1 MLSSSSSLV
10 ESLQMEILGLRKES
24 IFLLLWCSRENTREH
39 NSVRLK
45 KTSGSF
51 IGRLVFTNVTSELL
65 HSKRYYHIKR
75 LFALVVAQ
83 ASLNSL
89 EKSLFAQSSKHWVR
103 NVAAVAKPL
112 LLFRYFVWQFAH
124 DCDPPFSGPMSSYG
138 PMAHDRL
145 TWPWP
150 RGASFLVGSVRHPT
164 MVLEPP
170 E

>member
-10 ESLQMEILGLRKES
+10 ESLQMEILGLQKES

-45 KTSGSF
+45 KASGSF

-75 LFALVVAQ
+75 LFALVGAQ

-89 EKSLFAQSSKHWVR
+89 EKSLFAQSSKH
-103 NVAAVAKPL
+103 
-112 LLFRYFVWQFAH
+112 
-124 DCDPPFSGPMSSYG
+124 
-138 PMAHDRL
+138 
-145 TWPWP
+145 
-150 RGASFLVGSVRHPT
+150 
-164 MVLEPP
+164 
-170 E
+170 